1 MQVDK
6 KESFLS
12 GPGQYGIA
20 VWEFRHDINNVQI
33 AKRGGAVKG
42 LATWGMS
49 GCYGVAV
56 FGGQENQSQ
65 VEFLAMLH
73 ASGGLD
79 TDRLNEF
86 LRHLQCK
93 VTQPGDNFQWVLV
106 FSQGDEVAEGL
117 FWSQLKTDAGKTL
130 LFEKKPESLYF
141 LDGPAPGGS
150 KNAFAVDFDGHWGT
164 LGNESNDEKIF
175 HNAPIWSCAPK
186 KNIGKADYVRI
197 VNPPERRGCC
207 YISAACC
214 RHLGLPD
221 DCEELE
227 TLRKYRDDVLLLTHD
242 GRRDIESYYRQ
253 APEIVRRLEGLANCE
268 QVYSVIYRSYLVRAV
283 QLIQAGENE
292 KAHRVYKTLVAEL
305 TQYLDMSERPDWK
318 GATLAFDSKGQ
329 AIEEI
334 PVRDRISSRL
344 SNI

>member
-1 MQVDK
+1 MQVDE

-12 GPGQYGIA
+12 APGQYRIA
-20 VWEFRHDINNVQI
+20 VFEFSYSINSVEI
-33 AKRGGAVKG
+33 AQRVIGAPKG

-56 FGGQENQSQ
+56 FGGQKNNPQ
-65 VEFLAMLH
+65 VEFLAMFH

-79 TDRLNEF
+79 TDRLKEF
-86 LRHLQCK
+86 LKHISSK
-93 VTQPGDNFQWVLV
+93 VPQPGDSFQWVLV
-106 FSQGDEVAEGL
+106 FSQGDEVGEGFL
-117 FWSQLKTDAGKTL
+117 WNQLKKDAVKTL
-130 LFEKKPESLYF
+130 LFGKKPLNVYF

-164 LGNESNDEKIF
+164 LGNQFSNNEMF
-175 HNAPIWSCAPK
+175 NNMPSWCSAPRET
-186 KNIGKADYVRI
+186 GDVRI

-207 YISAACC
+207 YISSACC
-214 RHLGLPD
+214 QHLGLPD

-227 TLRKYRDDVLLLTHD
+227 TLRKYRDDVLLLTHE

-283 QLIQAGENE
+283 QLIQAVENE
-292 KAHRVYKTLVAEL
+292 KAHRVYKTLVADL

-318 GATLAFDSKGQ
+318 SATLAFDSEGQ
-329 AIEEI
+329 AKEEI
-334 PVRDRISSRL
+334 PVRDRISSRV